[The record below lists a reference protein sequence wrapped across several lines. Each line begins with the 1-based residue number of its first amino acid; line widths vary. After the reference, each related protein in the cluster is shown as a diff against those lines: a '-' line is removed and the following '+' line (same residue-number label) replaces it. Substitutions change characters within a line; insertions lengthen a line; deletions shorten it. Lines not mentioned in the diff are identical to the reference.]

1 MNVTPTEQPEANI
14 QSASPSTEA
23 APKGQ
28 PPNVEGYYY
37 QAIGW
42 LHGVIAQNEEEKKF
56 YMTLND
62 GTLFRL
68 TAKPHILFAIS
79 QQVSKNPDV
88 ALWIRCYPQY
98 RMLQQDLFFSVISYN
113 VEKPEEARD
122 KIFIFRGIWQFIPQS
137 KRPVFSI
144 YRNQVQEGERIKN
157 QHLPVIW
164 KEEPPFRFRKESEA
178 RPQFFQIEAR
188 LLTQRACFGF
198 SKSLS
203 EAAKPPKR
211 VRLPGQTPPPRTGG
225 FINKPKSDEI
235 SSESAQNADPQTP
248 RPERSKPLPK
258 PRKKSEIEEST
269 PLPNPE
275 TVAEVVMVPE
285 ETSVEAKETTP
296 ETVAEV
302 VVVPEETPVEVKKTT
317 RKTTKK
323 IEPESIPQEE
333 TPVEVKKTT
342 RKTTKKIEA
351 EETIPQEETPV
362 EVKKTTR
369 KTTKK
374 LAADESI
381 PQEETVTPKAKKTT
395 GKSSKKET
403 SD

>member
-14 QSASPSTEA
+14 QPASPSTEA

-56 YMTLND
+56 YITLND

-164 KEEPPFRFRKESEA
+164 KEEPPFRFRKGIFMVLGE
-178 RPQFFQIEAR
+178 
-188 LLTQRACFGF
+188 L
-198 SKSLS
+198 
-203 EAAKPPKR
+203 
-211 VRLPGQTPPPRTGG
+211 
-225 FINKPKSDEI
+225 NH
-235 SSESAQNADPQTP
+235 SAP
-248 RPERSKPLPK
+248 S
-258 PRKKSEIEEST
+258 
-269 PLPNPE
+269 
-275 TVAEVVMVPE
+275 
-285 ETSVEAKETTP
+285 
-296 ETVAEV
+296 
-302 VVVPEETPVEVKKTT
+302 
-317 RKTTKK
+317 
-323 IEPESIPQEE
+323 
-333 TPVEVKKTT
+333 
-342 RKTTKKIEA
+342 
-351 EETIPQEETPV
+351 
-362 EVKKTTR
+362 
-369 KTTKK
+369 
-374 LAADESI
+374 
-381 PQEETVTPKAKKTT
+381 
-395 GKSSKKET
+395 
-403 SD
+403 

>member
-14 QSASPSTEA
+14 QPASPSTEA

-56 YMTLND
+56 YITLND

-225 FINKPKSDEI
+225 FVNKPQSDEI
-235 SSESAQNADPQTP
+235 SSESAQNTDPQAP

-269 PLPNPE
+269 PLPTPE
-275 TVAEVVMVPE
+275 TVAEQIP
-285 ETSVEAKETTP
+285 VEVKETTP

-302 VVVPEETPVEVKKTT
+302 VVVAEETPVEVKKTTRKTTKKIEPETIPEEETPVEVKKTT

-323 IEPESIPQEE
+323 IEPESIP
-333 TPVEVKKTT
+333 P
-342 RKTTKKIEA
+342 
-351 EETIPQEETPV
+351 EETPV

-374 LAADESI
+374 LAPDESI

>member
-269 PLPNPE
+269 PLPPE